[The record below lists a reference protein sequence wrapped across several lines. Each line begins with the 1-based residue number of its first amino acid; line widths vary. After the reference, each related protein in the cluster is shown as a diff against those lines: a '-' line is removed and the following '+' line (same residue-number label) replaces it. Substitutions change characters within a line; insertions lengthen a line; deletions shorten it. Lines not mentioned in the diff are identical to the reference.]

1 MAKEDKDWGSV
12 EVPENETTEDKIEY
26 EVEEESKVEAK
37 EETVVESPEELEGI
51 ETKGA
56 QKRIRHIKHKI
67 LLKK

>member
-37 EETVVESPEELEGI
+37 EETVVESPEEL
-51 ETKGA
+51 KV
-56 QKRIRHIKHKI
+56 
-67 LLKK
+67 LKKESVN